1 MKTALYGLL
10 VFLISLPIYAGDVR
24 ILPSRVIEIT
34 YLESAKKVN
43 ATEVSLRV
51 RDEDSGKLAQVT
63 LQKKTGASQ
72 IWEGRFFIQFFKEDL
87 SARVLE
93 FLDLKNRPYF
103 VHFTANGPVQ
113 RVILFSTQESM
124 EKYLSSQSPEKAKP
138 AVGTPPI
145 KAKEPQISSEELEAR
160 KRAQIIEMEAK
171 LTAQQKEQNRQA
183 AVQLAKKADAYY
195 QKKDFSQA
203 RKLYDEALRRDP
215 ENQSYLYRYA
225 ISLYKNGDYRKA
237 LVNLTIAE
245 VPENLLVE
253 RDYFMALSNLNL
265 KDYDRALKG
274 LKEVRDENSA
284 DLSPTASFLA
294 GTIEYQRQDFSA
306 ARKSMEYVLDYS
318 KDPKM
323 DTAAEDMLDQIDRM
337 ESFLASKKEKYRF
350 TFFAG
355 PIYDQNVLN
364 VASNN
369 VATDVQALRATY
381 GLSALGI
388 LYRTMSSD
396 IGAQV
401 SVSDY
406 YSTNTELQ
414 PDATLQ
420 AADPLQFE
428 LTLPFHKELVVG
440 SRAINL
446 ELIPSVKS
454 IMMSATGGSRDEI
467 IRSSGVTTSISAP
480 LSRGY
485 YFSGKLDYSS
495 EVSYLSSSVGEDD
508 QTGVRYGLTLSPT
521 KFLDTKGE
529 RALSSDLS
537 YLINQSGGANY
548 RYQKWGISLSYST
561 PIFWNSNGT
570 LKIDYTNQSYGEAA
584 TPRTDNT
591 YALSGVLSKKISNRW
606 SLMTNLQYSIANSDL
621 DLYNYNKLMIM
632 NLFNYTYSVQDK

>member
-406 YSTNTELQ
+406 YSTNTKLQ

-428 LTLPFHKELVVG
+428 ITLPFHKELVLG

>member
-406 YSTNTELQ
+406 YSTNTKLQ

-428 LTLPFHKELVVG
+428 ITLPFHKELVLV